1 MTESSLNRRLG
12 TAALI
17 VSGGVLLSRILGQL
31 REIIFAGLLGADGIT
46 DQYVA
51 AFRIPDFLNYL
62 LAGGFLSI
70 TFIPIFAK
78 YLADDDEDGGWAALA
93 AILRPIALGIVGLV
107 VVGFLLAPWVIEAI
121 YPEFTAAQVTATVRL
136 TRIVLP
142 AQIFFVLGA
151 LFSAVQYAKGVFTI
165 PTIAPIVY
173 NLGIIAG
180 GLTYAGLT
188 GSPDPEGFI
197 WGALG
202 GAFVGNFA
210 LQWWGARR
218 VGMRLPVGISWR
230 HPALG
235 KYIAIALPLMI
246 GQSIVILDETF
257 MSTFGGRAGDGA
269 QTQLLYA
276 RRTMFVPIGVVAQ
289 AAGVAAYPFLARLF
303 AERRHQEM
311 ADTVDRTLRW
321 VLALSILAA
330 GAIASLTVPTIRT
343 LFERNAFEPDDTVAA
358 ASALFFYALAI
369 PIWGGLQVL
378 NRAFYARAQMWTP
391 VVVGSVATVAAVPTY
406 WLMQRSFG
414 LEGVAAASVVALGAY
429 TVALTILWYRNEA
442 HRGRIGGILDGAG
455 RALPLA
461 VIGGGVAWLSAETL
475 QSWLGRSFPASLVT
489 LVGAT
494 LVYFAVAAA
503 TAVALYE
510 LTNRGRRQV
519 PRGPDADP
527 GGRAG
532 PEITESEQNQLG
544 G

>member
-1 MTESSLNRRLG
+1 VTESSLNRRLG
-12 TAALI
+12 AAALI

-78 YLADDDEDGGWAALA
+78 YLADDDEAGGWAALG
-93 AILRPIALGIVGLV
+93 AILRPIAIGIFGLV
-107 VVGFLLAPWVIEAI
+107 VIGYVAAPWVIEAI
-121 YPEFTAAQVTATVRL
+121 YPEFAASQVEATVRL

-165 PTIAPIVY
+165 PTIAPIIY
-173 NLGIIAG
+173 NLGIIVG
-180 GLTYAGLT
+180 GVGYAQIT

-202 GAFVGNFA
+202 GAFIGNFA

-218 VGMRLPVGISWR
+218 VGMKLPSGISWR
-230 HPALG
+230 HPALA
-235 KYIAIALPLMI
+235 KYVAIALPLMI
-246 GQSIVILDETF
+246 GQSIVVLDETF
-257 MSTFGGRAGDGA
+257 MSTFGGLAGDGA

-303 AERRHQEM
+303 AEGRHKEM
-311 ADTVDRTLRW
+311 ADTVDKTLRW

-343 LFERNAFEPDDTVAA
+343 LFERNAFQPDDTVAA

-391 VVVGSVATVAAVPTY
+391 VVVGSVATVAALPTY
-406 WLMQRSFG
+406 WLLQRNFG
-414 LEGVAAASVVALGAY
+414 LEGVATASALSLGVY
-429 TVALTILWYRNEA
+429 TVALAILWYRDEP
-442 HRGRIGGILDGAG
+442 HRGRVGGILDGAG

-461 VIGGGVAWLSAETL
+461 VVGGGAAWISAEAL
-475 QSWLGRSFPASLVT
+475 ENWLGGGFVASLTT
-489 LVGAT
+489 LIAAT
-494 LVYFAVAAA
+494 IVYFVVAAA
-503 TAVALYE
+503 TGVGLYE
-510 LTNRGRRQV
+510 LANRGGRT
-519 PRGPDADP
+519 PDKVAAEPAGDAPMEPADSSP
-527 GGRAG
+527 A
-532 PEITESEQNQLG
+532 
-544 G
+544 